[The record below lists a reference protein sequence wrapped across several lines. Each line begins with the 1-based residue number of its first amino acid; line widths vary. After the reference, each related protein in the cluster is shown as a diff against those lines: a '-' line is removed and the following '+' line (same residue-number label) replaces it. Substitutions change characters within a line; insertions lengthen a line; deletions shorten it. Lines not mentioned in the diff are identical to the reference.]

1 MNSII
6 STKIHLKCL
15 TLLLFLMTAGFGQ
28 VDSLTVYPE
37 FDSQL
42 LKLKVPDAFQRSS
55 LKLEVFS
62 DSSWQLYR
70 GTEALSFSQSLHL
83 LGQESVLVDYEEHL
97 AREAGFLKDFRSRR
111 VFSMISSIGGVTYL
125 AIIWSKGWVYQIPG
139 YAAIMIGGVRYFES
153 RQYEIQALREQYYL
167 QTLISAARIERLV
180 DDYNFRLY
188 QYLSTAGIQFS
199 DN

>member
-1 MNSII
+1 MNNLNSR
-6 STKIHLKCL
+6 KIWRLCFI
-15 TLLLFLMTAGFGQ
+15 LLLLSVASGYGQ

-70 GTEALSFSQSLHL
+70 GNEALSFSQSLQL
-83 LGQESVLVDYEEHL
+83 LGQERVIADYESHL
-97 AREAGFLKDFRSRR
+97 IKEAGFLKDFRSRR
-111 VFSMISSIGGVTYL
+111 VFAIISSMGGAGYL
-125 AIIWSKGWVYQIPG
+125 SFIWSKGWVYQIPG
-139 YAAIMIGGVRYFES
+139 YAAIIIGGVRYFES
-153 RQYEIQALREQYYL
+153 RQFEIQALREQYYL
-167 QTLISAARIERLV
+167 QTLISPARVQTLV
-180 DDYNFRLY
+180 DDYNFQLY

-199 DN
+199 DS